1 MKPFLAA
8 ALVLWLALVLLLG
21 AQGAFVAPPG
31 AVPYP
36 ILGGVAAPLVV
47 FLACFVMSA
56 AFRSFLLALDLPMV
70 TVVQAWR
77 FAGFGFLALAA
88 HGVLPGVF
96 AWPAGLGD
104 MAIGLTAPWMARA
117 LSRRPG
123 FAAGRWFVV
132 WNLLG
137 ILDLVVAVSI
147 AGLDSTFAT
156 GAPGEITVTPM
167 AQMPLVLVPAF
178 LVPLFLML
186 HLTALFQ
193 ARRLARSAQPK
204 SDPADWPRQFTE
216 HLNAGDLDAVL
227 ELYDPDARFVAR
239 TGETLVGRDRIRDVL
254 AGMIRA
260 HTHLQSHVIQ
270 TVTVGD
276 SALLYSDFEGTTVD
290 ASNATVAA
298 RHQAIEVLRRRPD
311 GTWKLIVGDPAGR
324 DEVRAVDSAP
334 GHAQA
339 GGRR

>member
-1 MKPFLAA
+1 VLA
-8 ALVLWLALVLLLG
+8 LWLALVLLLG
-21 AQGAFVAPPG
+21 AQRAFVAPPG

-36 ILGGVAAPLVV
+36 IFGGVTAPLAL
-47 FLACFVMSA
+47 FLVCFGLSA
-56 AFRSFLLALDLPMV
+56 AFRAFLLALDLPMV

-77 FAGFGFLALAA
+77 FAVFGFLALAA

-104 MAIGLTAPWMARA
+104 MAIGLTAPWVA
-117 LSRRPG
+117 LALIRRPG

-137 ILDLVVAVSI
+137 ILDLVLAVSI
-147 AGLDSTFAT
+147 AALSSSFAT

-178 LVPLFLML
+178 LVPSFLML

-193 ARRLARSAQPK
+193 ARRLATSAQSE

-216 HLNAGDLDAVL
+216 NLNAGDLDAVM
-227 ELYDPDARFVAR
+227 ELYDPDARCVAR
-239 TGETLVGRDRIRDVL
+239 TGETVVGRDRIRDML
-254 AGMIRA
+254 AGLIR
-260 HTHLQSHVIQ
+260 TNTKLQSRVM
-270 TVTVGD
+270 VGD

-290 ASNATVAA
+290 ASGTTVEAGY
-298 RHQAIEVLRRRPD
+298 RAIEVLRHQPD
-311 GTWKLIVGDPAGR
+311 GTWRLVVGDPNGR
-324 DEVRAVDSAP
+324 AEVRAADSAP
-334 GHAQA
+334 EPARA